1 MAFILYCLLVA
12 LNFAALSLQD
22 TKDPLIDFCR
32 RFGHQTAVIDRRL
45 YIDGGL
51 VNWNPISQNPLNYT
65 SKLTHRSSIFENY
78 SVTILFRYLAP
89 LQ

>member
-1 MAFILYCLLVA
+1 MAFILYYLLVA

-22 TKDPLIDFCR
+22 TKDPLTDFCR

-65 SKLTHRSSIFENY
+65 SKLTH
-78 SVTILFRYLAP
+78 
-89 LQ
+89 